1 MKFGTVFRIPV
12 IIRNFVT
19 QELYRIQCS
28 SSNFFILITIDLN
41 QTQRVGLTRSTQS
54 SESIPTL
61 SNRLHDEMLKD
72 EVQEDGV
79 LTVELQL
86 IDAAIYRESGEGTW
100 SQLVVED
107 MTLDYIQAPYDATS
121 VLKRELLAHI
131 SSAQLNQQERNR
143 QRSMAKLIVGLPSV
157 KLLMNENV
165 AFGKRRVITI
175 TVHILRMIIMTSN
188 TIQISMM

>member
-1 MKFGTVFRIPV
+1 M
-12 IIRNFVT
+12 
-19 QELYRIQCS
+19 
-28 SSNFFILITIDLN
+28 
-41 QTQRVGLTRSTQS
+41 
-54 SESIPTL
+54 
-61 SNRLHDEMLKD
+61 
-72 EVQEDGV
+72 

-107 MTLDYIQAPYDATS
+107 MTLDYLQAPYDVAS

-143 QRSMAKLIVGLPSV
+143 QRSMAKVIVGLPSV

-165 AFGKRRVITI
+165 AFGKKRVITI
-175 TVHILRMIIMTSN
+175 TVHLLRMMTIITSN
-188 TIQISMM
+188 TIQTLMMLLRSQRTILITCHFWIHLIRS

>member
-1 MKFGTVFRIPV
+1 MIPV
-12 IIRNFVT
+12 
-19 QELYRIQCS
+19 
-28 SSNFFILITIDLN
+28 DLN
-41 QTQRVGLTRSTQS
+41 QTQRTSLSRSTQS
-54 SESIPTL
+54 SESLPIL
-61 SNRLHDEMLKD
+61 SSRLQEEGSKD

-107 MTLDYIQAPYDATS
+107 MTLDYMQAPYDVTS

-143 QRSMAKLIVGLPSV
+143 QRSMAKVIVGLPSV

-165 AFGKRRVITI
+165 AFGKKRVITI
-175 TVHILRMIIMTSN
+175 TVHLLGMIIISSN
-188 TIQISMM
+188 TIQTLMM

>member
-1 MKFGTVFRIPV
+1 M
-12 IIRNFVT
+12 T

-28 SSNFFILITIDLN
+28 SIPFCVRIHVDLN
-41 QTQRVGLTRSTQS
+41 QTQRTSLGRSNQS
-54 SESIPTL
+54 SESLPIL
-61 SNRLHDEMLKD
+61 SSRLQEDGSKD

-107 MTLDYIQAPYDATS
+107 MTLDYMQAPYDVAS

-143 QRSMAKLIVGLPSV
+143 QRSMAKVIVGLPSV

-165 AFGKRRVITI
+165 AFGKKRVITI
-175 TVHILRMIIMTSN
+175 TVHLLS
-188 TIQISMM
+188 